1 MMCWVEGTT
10 GQVSGLQGFSSQKP
24 QLDFTKHLNCQS
36 PQEEIQSWQ
45 WRPRPTAPLPAGEAE
60 SASEACETVC
70 FIWLLATREKRN
82 KGKRRRYGLLAWK
95 A

>member
-1 MMCWVEGTT
+1 MEGTT
-10 GQVSGLQGFSSQKP
+10 GQVSGTSQKP
-24 QLDFTKHLNCQS
+24 QLDFTKHLNGQS
-36 PQEEIQSWQ
+36 PREEIPSRQ
-45 WRPRPTAPLPAGEAE
+45 WRPLPTAPLPAGEAE
-60 SASEACETVC
+60 SAVEAYETEC